1 MPDCCSLILWQ
12 LQQDIQ
18 VRSNEAQRESRKK
31 DKLERELR
39 QGKAELDNKASE
51 IRTLQGQIDR
61 YKQDIAKTEQQ
72 LKEQRV
78 SGMHQHLLG
87 WGFRI
92 LTLFL
97 SVNPWKLGRL
107 GNYFCSHIVNRYCSI
122 WRLCKTPIPH
132 FSAWVFW
139 QQIVGTYTQ
148 MQGKLEKLLCE
159 EVKNFKSEWK
169 YFHSNTW

>member
-1 MPDCCSLILWQ
+1 MNTLCVLQ

-61 YKQDIAKTEQQ
+61 YKQDISKTEQQ

-78 SGMHQHLLG
+78 GVHTM
-87 WGFRI
+87 
-92 LTLFL
+92 
-97 SVNPWKLGRL
+97 
-107 GNYFCSHIVNRYCSI
+107 
-122 WRLCKTPIPH
+122 
-132 FSAWVFW
+132 
-139 QQIVGTYTQ
+139 
-148 MQGKLEKLLCE
+148 
-159 EVKNFKSEWK
+159 
-169 YFHSNTW
+169 